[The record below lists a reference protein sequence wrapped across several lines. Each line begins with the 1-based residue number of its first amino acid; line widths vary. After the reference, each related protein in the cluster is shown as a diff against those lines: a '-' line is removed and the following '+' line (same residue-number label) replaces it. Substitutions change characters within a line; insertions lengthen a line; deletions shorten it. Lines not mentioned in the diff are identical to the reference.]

1 MTALRLS
8 DSKKTTR
15 VRWLLLLT
23 LFHRRDTGISF
34 FPPISE
40 LESTAARPP
49 SVRTAGRAPP
59 GSPVVGGEVATAAV
73 AARPSAAP
81 PAAEARPTPER
92 VEGRR
97 AEAAPR
103 AWNVPS
109 AGCQLT
115 PGRRLRAGRCEGEA
129 VAPQGPSP
137 SPSPSPPLN
146 PLPPAGLSAQGRS
159 PRRGRSLRRGRFP
172 ARAASARPPAP
183 RRPSP
188 PRCSCASCSGS

>member
-1 MTALRLS
+1 MAFTFNAFSPPRHGNIIFSPDFGAGKHRSAAALCADGGPGPARLP
-8 DSKKTTR
+8 R
-15 VRWLLLLT
+15 
-23 LFHRRDTGISF
+23 G
-34 FPPISE
+34 
-40 LESTAARPP
+40 
-49 SVRTAGRAPP
+49 G
-59 GSPVVGGEVATAAV
+59 GGEVATAAV